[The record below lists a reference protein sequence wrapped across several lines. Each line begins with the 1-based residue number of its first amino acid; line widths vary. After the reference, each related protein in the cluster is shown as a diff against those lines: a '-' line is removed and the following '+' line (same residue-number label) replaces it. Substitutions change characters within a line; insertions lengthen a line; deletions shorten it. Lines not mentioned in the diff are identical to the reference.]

1 MPHPSEHSSPSR
13 SLGLVEAQQL
23 AESMRMFGSSSRLR
37 LLWALIDGPLTVEEL
52 SERAE
57 LTQSATSHQL
67 RLLRQ
72 GRLVRVRRDGRR
84 AFYELHDHHLPD
96 LLAALRH
103 HREHVEGD
111 LAFAD
116 LDQELTS
123 GSK

>member
-1 MPHPSEHSSPSR
+1 MPHPSEHSSPTR
-13 SLGLVEAQQL
+13 SLGLDEAQQL

-52 SERAE
+52 SDRTE

-103 HREHVEGD
+103 HREHVDGD
-111 LAFAD
+111 LAEPG
-116 LDQELTS
+116 LEPTLTAET
-123 GSK
+123 K